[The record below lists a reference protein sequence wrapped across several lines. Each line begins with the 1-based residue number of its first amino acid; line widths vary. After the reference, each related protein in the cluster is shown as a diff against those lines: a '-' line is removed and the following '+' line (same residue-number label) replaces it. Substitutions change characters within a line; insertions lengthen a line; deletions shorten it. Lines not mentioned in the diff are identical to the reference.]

1 MSWGSDKWY
10 GFPRAPLEPAFVPRD
25 DVAALE
31 RAIDGGTA
39 AVILELVQG
48 LGGAVALVVG
58 DVAGADLKATVLMA
72 QLRSAGR
79 AYALE
84 GHPPAVVVSRA
95 NDFHLALRSDRLAT
109 LAHALVWRGVGFAVA
124 LFATTALGGLVIE
137 VVGVSTGLPFG
148 EYRYLDSLG
157 AQLLGVPVVVALA
170 WTMMAYPAYVVSEVI
185 GGGALRRSVVGGW
198 ALASWDLFLDPQM
211 VQAGHWEWS
220 TTGPALAGIPVTNYA
235 AWFAVATVMM
245 LVLRALSQP
254 EPAVAD
260 DRVPLALYVWTWA
273 SSVMAHAVFFDL
285 PVSAALG
292 GIGMGVV
299 VLALPRARR

>member
-1 MSWGSDKWY
+1 MGLSHVHGPLD
-10 GFPRAPLEPAFVPRD
+10 RATSATAARVVP
-25 DVAALE
+25 AAL
-31 RAIDGGTA
+31 ATTVVALQIAYPLVPQGTA
-39 AVILELVQG
+39 
-48 LGGAVALVVG
+48 
-58 DVAGADLKATVLMA
+58 
-72 QLRSAGR
+72 R
-79 AYALE
+79 
-84 GHPPAVVVSRA
+84 
-95 NDFHLALRSDRLAT
+95 DRLTILIVLCFAAAS
-109 LAHALVWRGVGFAVA
+109 LSHALVWRGAVFAVA
-124 LFATTALGGLVIE
+124 LFATTALGGLAIE
-137 VVGVSTGLPFG
+137 AVGVSTGLPFG

-157 AQLLGVPVVVALA
+157 AQLLGVPLVVALA